1 MDRAA
6 IIAAYEANEAAAR
19 DLIPGRFLLPEDV
32 ATCIVLAAQQ
42 CGVSRDE
49 ASDVLAAYWRVEGSG

>member
-6 IIAAYEANEAAAR
+6 IIAAYEANETAAR

-32 ATCIVLAAQQ
+32 ATCMDLAAEQ
-42 CGVSRDE
+42 CGVPIEQVR
-49 ASDVLAAYWRVEGSG
+49 DVLSAYWRMEGGG